1 MLIGYSLVQQ
11 SISLKPKLIPE
22 EVREPEKVPQKVF
35 DEVVVSEPEPERLP
49 DKMPEI
55 VPERR
60 PPGKA
65 EVKEKISEKVPSPE
79 RKVEEIPKTLP
90 EEVPEK
96 VKVKPPEE
104 KVPEKVKV
112 KPPEEKV
119 PEKPVKV
126 PQKKTKEERIPEK
139 KLPVEEV
146 KPERVSK
153 KPKEMISADKPVP
166 TKTPEKVS
174 EAKPKREVEE
184 ILPKAATGLVKIE
197 QRKGAQKIQE
207 VSYWTEKASP
217 MEEVWEQEVLVEE
230 HTEVFYDDEVAPED
244 ETIILSSE
252 VDGLSTAERPSPR
265 DKKSELRAA
274 EKRVETQKILKGYV
288 SEEVSSAEK
297 VMEQEEEVVEEKDN
311 KEIIG
316 KSIKSLLHKE
326 ILSTMQEPD
335 EESEISGEKSVTN
348 GSMILGVKTGVIPKT
363 KEMVKTKKGVIFQDK
378 PTEQKSQVE
387 EFSVRKIDSPTVS
400 VKIKDITKAT
410 KDKEEASRK
419 EKTKDESPEILVKAV
434 SDQRQKET
442 CEADSEK
449 KEGIITQGFKEK
461 PKSPVELL
469 SMTDSKPLAKDNL
482 QRKLKHTEQEEKPEN
497 IEITSKTQ
505 QIDSSELVEQTE
517 EVSSKLRIVK
527 SVEADEKPHVTED
540 IHTKTEVTAKPKS
553 AKQKTLAEKP
563 VRPEIGSQS
572 SQSSESQCKE
582 GEFAVT
588 EKKLLK
594 NVSHVD
600 ETKVEEIQSGVS
612 KDIPKKE
619 KDKVDSLKKKPA
631 TQEPKEPE
639 LDITNKELQWEEI
652 PEKLTRT
659 EEHFRESEE
668 LPDELRQSKEV
679 FKKKIQPLI
688 QKEETVEKT
697 GDFDSFQSKA
707 VMVKEKE
714 IKQSEQGRTEGKA
727 SDIPVMEVTPIKE
740 ILPSEKLPK
749 STRELQPESIRSKV
763 VTLKDKLVKI
773 SPMEGTTEMKPN
785 REDTVSKRDIP
796 STKPIH
802 SKERE
807 QALKESKDVDFKV
820 QPETVTAEDMQQT
833 IPLKEV
839 IKTRQEQTERKAS
852 TPVLE
857 ETYIKSSTE
866 QEAPK
871 RGVSKKEKGQTF
883 AKTEECAV
891 KDVPSK
897 LNTRKDPTSKTEKG
911 KEAILLEAT
920 PQIKEVPLKDNITV
934 EVQSEVRED
943 KVDKLTPTEEKKTK
957 TKQSMRTSS
966 IKEKEKQEAIS
977 QKKEVAQKQKLIKGE
992 VEDFQSEVVR
1002 ITDKTVDVTPSK
1014 VKQAT
1019 TEEQD
1024 EISPTGVRALSKE
1037 EKIERKSSVESKQL
1051 LATERAQ
1058 TTFDTEI
1065 KQGKVQSKTVTAE
1078 DKLSKVAKTE
1088 KLRKQEQLERQAPVV
1103 DLTEETPKESQTEK
1117 KLKLAKPEEAAI
1129 ESIQSDV
1136 TTVKDKYSK
1145 VLMIKDT
1152 TETQRKPSVTDVG
1165 EINDQF
1171 QSTIAEDVSKKQPTA
1186 KENIRQSASSKEA
1199 ITEPEVISP
1208 KKEEVMQGKS
1218 QMLQKKPK
1226 KGLSTPV
1233 SVVDDAE
1240 KHEKIKEYLT
1250 ELATADTEID
1260 TTQKES
1266 VSPQEPAPK
1275 MTKPQDI
1282 LVEQDQLKI
1291 STVKDKTF
1299 KVSPLKQTKPTQE
1312 QMERKVSLT
1321 PAMEETSKDFE
1332 IEAVPEKHVQIK
1344 EADFAQADKEN
1355 DVSEDVSTI
1364 SPKELLSQK
1373 ERRQKLAK
1381 AKEVADKKIP
1391 SKFVTVKD
1399 KTGKVTPT
1407 KHRTPE
1413 EPAKME
1419 EIITEHA
1426 AIDKDI
1432 NTTENKSVS
1441 LQEAQQ
1447 KFTKPQQITVEQHQ
1461 LRVSTVKDTTF
1472 KVTSLK
1478 ETKSTQE
1485 QMERKVS
1492 LAPMMEA
1499 TSKDFKVEAIPEK
1512 HVQIKEAE
1520 FAQADK
1526 ENYVSEDISPKELPS
1541 QKERQERLAKT
1552 KQFTDKEIPSE
1563 FVKVEDKTEKVTSIK
1578 DGTPKAPKQ
1587 QIKRKVSDKLDTTY
1601 TKSLE
1606 EQDTRKKIDGTEK
1619 TGNEEIAKPELSSS
1633 NEETPKIKKLQ
1644 KLPKTVDIIDEKFQR
1659 VVVPII
1665 DKKSQ
1670 IPPAEEKK
1678 TKQEQEQLLRVDTAK
1693 ETVPEETI
1701 KGDTPELVCPKVDK
1715 KEERPKSAKSK
1726 KISVEVLQA
1735 RTVRV
1740 SDEYG
1745 SVTPY
1750 EATEIKQEQV
1760 KRKTS
1765 VLPLMEEAAGKPV
1778 ILKDK
1783 DFPQQTISS
1792 DGKDITS
1799 GKEKEIA
1806 VEEISSNSVPVKG
1819 KTDKVAPIEKKTL
1832 KRQDQI
1838 DSMASEATEA
1848 NVTFA
1853 KSLVEEDAPEKYA
1866 ATKRTVEV
1874 TGKEDISHFKRIPQ
1888 KKVRKSERDA
1898 EKDKT
1903 DKFAQIEEK
1912 KTRQEQTETKV
1923 AVTPEMEITAEK
1935 PDHISQE
1942 KLVET
1947 HKRTV
1952 QAIKDK
1958 TVKTKPTRKEEGRR
1972 NDSVT
1977 PSKEW
1982 TAEEIQS
1989 QTFTVKD
1996 EYGCVTPF
2004 EVTET
2009 KHKRVERKFSV
2020 SPLIE
2025 ATSEKILT
2033 VKDAAVQTD
2042 SSENITVEQVQS
2054 KANIIRDKPE
2064 KVEVTQPLIEQEYQE
2079 QLTISDKTSTVLSAE
2094 EMKTRKKQT
2103 ETKAAVYP
2111 EMELTKTEILM
2122 KKDALKARDES
2133 EHISQVGRK
2142 ERKETTKTEKRQ
2154 KSDKTS
2160 EILDEDTHFKK
2171 SLKEKEQR
2179 SGKDAKTTVI
2189 EIQSKTVTVKD
2200 EYGSVAPFEVN
2211 EAKQEKV
2218 ERKFSVAPVMEVASE
2233 KSQILKDG
2241 DVISDTLQRF
2251 VIPDKLVKDIASRQE
2266 DIYEQRDVSLKRNE
2280 EKGEMLSETENIID
2294 QQIKSKI
2301 DLVKDKTEKV
2311 SHVKEKMP
2319 DRKKQRDRKTTF
2331 ATEPEV
2337 TYRHTLVEQDTP
2349 ENLTL
2354 MDKSTIILPVEH
2366 MKSRPKL
2373 TETKAAVSPATEVT
2387 DTAIKVTQS
2396 KKSESEEEQKLGKGA
2411 KTTVE
2416 EIQSKTVTVKDEYSS
2431 VAPFEA
2437 TETKQEQVDRTV
2449 LAPVMQVASEKHLIA
2464 EYEDVK
2470 SGTLQRLIIPDKQ
2483 VKDIASRKENVYTSG
2498 EVSHVRH
2505 SQSPDSSKESVQIV
2519 FQKQEIID
2527 KDIQSK
2533 ELTNQFETDKT
2544 KQKQQKAE
2552 VTAAANL
2559 KTQETLTGESAKTDS
2574 VVTKHEEVKYDSTS
2588 PKKPDSLKN
2597 QGQVTVEG
2605 IQSRTDT
2612 VKDVLHSVTT
2622 TAELKQEQIER
2633 KSSRTPVMDVA
2644 YEKPL
2649 IMREGETILDTPQ
2662 RYITPDDLVK
2672 DTTKRKKETY
2682 MLENISLKKDKATKD
2697 NSQRL
2702 DQTEEVQES
2711 KSKVEILGDKTTT
2724 VTPFERHK
2732 TRPDFATIELL
2743 PGEDI
2748 SEKYTYT
2755 QIEFPKQTL
2764 HETNKSDFT
2773 VEEIKSKIVTVKDK
2787 TAKVSPIEG
2796 TRMKQEHIE
2805 SRAAVTPATEVTSKE
2820 MLIADNEPEK
2830 YTRKEQTLKDSATTK
2845 EEKRTTIS
2853 AKMDIKDEHIK
2864 GEALVTPTKII
2875 EEMHPSQEIIE
2886 KEKYKP
2892 ATEFNRETKSYID
2905 MVPTVREPSVT
2916 DKTKP
2921 NIIEKKTPDYK
2932 TDSYPEYGGR
2942 ATKKWESEVEQS
2954 HLEVDVRYIPL
2965 QEVETISRKKGEAQG
2980 LQSIKQTKVL
2990 SLEPVGKE
2998 NVSLQESSR
3007 GIKGKMLC
3015 VTEHVFLI

>member
-1 MLIGYSLVQQ
+1 M
-11 SISLKPKLIPE
+11 
-22 EVREPEKVPQKVF
+22 
-35 DEVVVSEPEPERLP
+35 ER
-49 DKMPEI
+49 
-55 VPERR
+55 
-60 PPGKA
+60 
-65 EVKEKISEKVPSPE
+65 
-79 RKVEEIPKTLP
+79 
-90 EEVPEK
+90 
-96 VKVKPPEE
+96 
-104 KVPEKVKV
+104 
-112 KPPEEKV
+112 
-119 PEKPVKV
+119 
-126 PQKKTKEERIPEK
+126 
-139 KLPVEEV
+139 
-146 KPERVSK
+146 
-153 KPKEMISADKPVP
+153 
-166 TKTPEKVS
+166 
-174 EAKPKREVEE
+174 
-184 ILPKAATGLVKIE
+184 
-197 QRKGAQKIQE
+197 
-207 VSYWTEKASP
+207 
-217 MEEVWEQEVLVEE
+217 
-230 HTEVFYDDEVAPED
+230 
-244 ETIILSSE
+244 
-252 VDGLSTAERPSPR
+252 
-265 DKKSELRAA
+265 
-274 EKRVETQKILKGYV
+274 
-288 SEEVSSAEK
+288 
-297 VMEQEEEVVEEKDN
+297 EEEVVEEKDN

-316 KSIKSLLHKE
+316 KSIKSLLQKE

-387 EFSVRKIDSPTVS
+387 EFSVRKTDSPTES

-482 QRKLKHTEQEEKPEN
+482 QRKLKHTKQKEKPEN

-612 KDIPKKE
+612 KDILKKE

-631 TQEPKEPE
+631 TQEPKDPE

-714 IKQSEQGRTEGKA
+714 IKQSEQGGTEGKA

-802 SKERE
+802 SKQRE

-966 IKEKEKQEAIS
+966 IKEKEKQETIS

-1037 EKIERKSSVESKQL
+1037 EKIERKTSVESKQL
-1051 LATERAQ
+1051 LPTERAQ

-1103 DLTEETPKESQTEK
+1103 DLTEETPTESQTEK
-1117 KLKLAKPEEAAI
+1117 IQKLAKPEEAAI

-1218 QMLQKKPK
+1218 QMLHKTDKITETATDILIVQKKPK

-1240 KHEKIKEYLT
+1240 KHEKIKEFLT

-1275 MTKPQDI
+1275 ITKPQDI

-1344 EADFAQADKEN
+1344 EAEFAQADKEN
-1355 DVSEDVSTI
+1355 DVSEDVSPI

-1426 AIDKDI
+1426 AVDKDI

-1461 LRVSTVKDTTF
+1461 LKVSTVKDTTF

-1492 LAPMMEA
+1492 LTPMMEA

-1541 QKERQERLAKT
+1541 QKEGQERLAKT
-1552 KQFTDKEIPSE
+1552 KQFADKEIPSE

-1587 QIKRKVSDKLDTTY
+1587 QIKRKVSDKLETTY

-1606 EQDTRKKIDGTEK
+1606 EQDTREKIHGTEK
-1619 TGNEEIAKPELSSS
+1619 TGNEGIAKPELSSS

-1726 KISVEVLQA
+1726 KISVEELQA

-1745 SVTPY
+1745 SVTPF

-1853 KSLVEEDAPEKYA
+1853 KSLVEEDALEKYA

-1888 KKVRKSERDA
+1888 KKVRKSEGDA
-1898 EKDKT
+1898 QKDKT

-1958 TVKTKPTRKEEGRR
+1958 TVKTKPTRKEEERR

-2079 QLTISDKTSTVLSAE
+2079 QLTISDKTPTVLSAE

-2280 EKGEMLSETENIID
+2280 EKDEMLSETENIID

-2319 DRKKQRDRKTTF
+2319 DRKKQRDRKTTI

-2373 TETKAAVSPATEVT
+2373 TETKAAVYPATEVT

-2483 VKDIASRKENVYTSG
+2483 VKDIASRKENVYKSG

-2533 ELTNQFETDKT
+2533 ELTSQFETDKT

-2588 PKKPDSLKN
+2588 PKKPDSLKD

-2633 KSSRTPVMDVA
+2633 KSSRTHVMDVA

-2649 IMREGETILDTPQ
+2649 IMREGDTVLDTPR

-2672 DTTKRKKETY
+2672 DTTKRKKET
-2682 MLENISLKKDKATKD
+2682 LN
-2697 NSQRL
+2697 
-2702 DQTEEVQES
+2702 
-2711 KSKVEILGDKTTT
+2711 
-2724 VTPFERHK
+2724 
-2732 TRPDFATIELL
+2732 
-2743 PGEDI
+2743 
-2748 SEKYTYT
+2748 
-2755 QIEFPKQTL
+2755 
-2764 HETNKSDFT
+2764 ETNKSDFT

-2796 TRMKQEHIE
+2796 TRIKQEHIE

-2864 GEALVTPTKII
+2864 GEALVTPTKIN
-2875 EEMHPSQEIIE
+2875 EEMHRSQEIIE

-2921 NIIEKKTPDYK
+2921 NIIEKKTLDYK

-2942 ATKKWESEVEQS
+2942 ATKKWESEVEHS